1 MKQIVGLSWFDN
13 ALTHGKK
20 DINANKVFIM
30 SIGMTSQGVDIMI
43 YDIHIEQVLSMKY
56 LGTYINN

>member
-13 ALTHGKK
+13 ALTQK

>member
-13 ALTHGKK
+13 ALTHGTK

-43 YDIHIEQVLSMKY
+43 YDIHIEQILSMK
-56 LGTYINN
+56 